1 MRDYSTTK
9 RLNTSKITEA
19 WLEAVVRIM
28 HPCSYSRDILLPG
41 NFSKML
47 KRDSHEQQD
56 GYLEERAWSKAF
68 EHLAVSV
75 AQLTLDGRLLSANR
89 QMCEVIG
96 QAKRDLEGKTLNG
109 FFLPE
114 ESWPECQRGLD
125 RLIAGE
131 ISNFSTNMSAAGT
144 TGQMVWVN
152 MVFSLVRDEAT
163 NAPRSLTAVAK
174 DITFL
179 KRAEQDLRNAE
190 VARDELSRRM
200 MNAQEADRTRIARE
214 LHDDI
219 GQSLAVLKIQ
229 MLRAGQPVSG
239 HPEMTHASLKDL
251 SAKLEKIINK
261 ASRLSHDLHS
271 SELELLGLAVAIKG
285 HCRECSE
292 QLGIP
297 VDCSCDHLQEKL
309 DGMIALAF
317 LRVLQEGMHNA
328 MKHSSAKSIT
338 VRLNCSDRDL
348 NLEIK
353 DDGVGFDV
361 EGARLAAGL
370 GLISMRE
377 RIHLI
382 GGKFEIW
389 SSPGQG
395 TRIAVR
401 APIVNKP
408 L

>member
-1 MRDYSTTK
+1 
-9 RLNTSKITEA
+9 
-19 WLEAVVRIM
+19 
-28 HPCSYSRDILLPG
+28 
-41 NFSKML
+41 ML
-47 KRDSHEQQD
+47 KRNSHQQRD
-56 GYLEERAWSKAF
+56 VYVEERAWSKAF

-75 AQLTLDGRLLSANR
+75 AQLTLDRRLLSANK
-89 QMCEVIG
+89 QLCEAIG
-96 QAKRDLEGKTLNG
+96 RPKRDLLGKSLNEL
-109 FFLPE
+109 FLPE
-114 ESWPECQRGLD
+114 ESWPQCNQGLD
-125 RLIAGE
+125 RLVAGE
-131 ISNFSTNMSAAGT
+131 ISNYSTNMSAAGT
-144 TGQMVWVN
+144 AGPVWLN

-163 NAPRSLTAVAK
+163 NAPRSLIAVAK
-174 DITFL
+174 DIAFL
-179 KRAEQDLRNAE
+179 KRAEAELRNAE
-190 VARDELSRRM
+190 VARDELSRKM

-229 MLRAGQPVSG
+229 ILRAGQPVSG
-239 HPEMTHASLKDL
+239 HPEMMHASLKDL
-251 SAKLEKIINK
+251 SVKLEKIINK
-261 ASRLSHDLHS
+261 VSGLSHDLHS
-271 SELELLGLAVAIKG
+271 SELELLGLAVAVKG

-297 VDCSCDHLQEKL
+297 VDCSCDHLREKL
-309 DGMIALAF
+309 DGLIALAF

-328 MKHSSAKSIT
+328 MKHSRAKNIT
-338 VRLNCSDRDL
+338 VRLTCSDHDL
-348 NLEIK
+348 GLEIK

-382 GGKFEIW
+382 GGRFEIW

-395 TRIAVR
+395 TRITVR
-401 APIVNKP
+401 APIVNTS

>member
-1 MRDYSTTK
+1 
-9 RLNTSKITEA
+9 
-19 WLEAVVRIM
+19 
-28 HPCSYSRDILLPG
+28 
-41 NFSKML
+41 ML
-47 KRDSHEQQD
+47 KRNSHEQR
-56 GYLEERAWSKAF
+56 GVYIEELAWSKAF

-89 QMCEVIG
+89 PMREAIG
-96 QAKRDLEGKTLNG
+96 QAKRDLLGKSLNE

-114 ESWPECQRGLD
+114 ESWPQCKHGLD
-125 RLIAGE
+125 RLAAGE
-131 ISNFSTNMSAAGT
+131 ISNYSTNMSTAGT
-144 TGQMVWVN
+144 TGQIVWVN

-163 NAPRSLTAVAK
+163 NTPRSLTAVAK

-179 KRAEQDLRNAE
+179 KQAEQDLRDAQ
-190 VARDELSRRM
+190 VVRDELSRRM
-200 MNAQEADRTRIARE
+200 MNAQEADRTSIARE

-239 HPEMTHASLKDL
+239 RPEMMHASLKDL
-251 SAKLEKIINK
+251 SVKLEKIINK
-261 ASRLSHDLHS
+261 VSRLSHDLHS
-271 SELELLGLAVAIKG
+271 SELELLGLAVAVKG

-317 LRVLQEGMHNA
+317 LRVLQEALHNA
-328 MKHSSAKSIT
+328 MKHSRAKSIT
-338 VRLNCSDRDL
+338 VRLTCSDHDL
-348 NLEIK
+348 SLEIK

-395 TRIAVR
+395 TRITLR
-401 APIVNKP
+401 APIVKQA

>member
-1 MRDYSTTK
+1 
-9 RLNTSKITEA
+9 
-19 WLEAVVRIM
+19 
-28 HPCSYSRDILLPG
+28 
-41 NFSKML
+41 ML
-47 KRDSHEQQD
+47 KRNSREQRD
-56 GYLEERAWSKAF
+56 VYIEDRAWSKAF
-68 EHLAVSV
+68 EHLGVSV
-75 AQLTLDGRLLSANR
+75 AQLTLDGRLLSANS
-89 QMCEVIG
+89 QMCEAIG
-96 QAKRDLEGKTLNG
+96 HAKRDLLGKSLNE

-114 ESWPECQRGLD
+114 ESWPQCKQGLD
-125 RLIAGE
+125 RLVAGE
-131 ISNFSTNMSAAGT
+131 ISNYSTNMSAAGT
-144 TGQMVWVN
+144 TGQIVWVN

-163 NAPRSLTAVAK
+163 NVPRSLTAVAK

-179 KRAEQDLRNAE
+179 KRAEENLRDAE
-190 VARDELSRRM
+190 AARDELGRKM
-200 MNAQEADRTRIARE
+200 MNAQEADRTSIARE

-239 HPEMTHASLKDL
+239 QPGMMHASLKDL
-251 SAKLEKIINK
+251 SVKLEKIINK
-261 ASRLSHDLHS
+261 VSRLSHDLHS
-271 SELELLGLAVAIKG
+271 SELELLGLAVAVRG

-297 VDCSCDHLQEKL
+297 VDCSCDQLQEKL

-328 MKHSSAKSIT
+328 MKHSRAKSIT
-338 VRLNCSDRDL
+338 VRLTCSDHDL
-348 NLEIK
+348 GLEIK

-395 TRIAVR
+395 TKITVR

-408 L
+408 R

>member
-1 MRDYSTTK
+1 
-9 RLNTSKITEA
+9 
-19 WLEAVVRIM
+19 
-28 HPCSYSRDILLPG
+28 
-41 NFSKML
+41 ML
-47 KRDSHEQQD
+47 KRNSHEERD
-56 GYLEERAWSKAF
+56 VYVEELAWSKAF
-68 EHLAVSV
+68 EHLGVNV
-75 AQLTLDGRLLSANR
+75 AQLTLGGRLLSANKR
-89 QMCEVIG
+89 MCEAIG
-96 QAKRDLEGKTLNG
+96 QTKRDLVGKSLEE

-114 ESWPECQRGLD
+114 ESWPKCKGGLD
-125 RLIAGE
+125 RLVAGE
-131 ISNFSTNMSAAGT
+131 ISHYSSNMSAVGT
-144 TGQMVWVN
+144 AESIVWVN
-152 MVFSLVRDEAT
+152 MVFTLVRDEAT
-163 NAPRSLTAVAK
+163 NAPRSLTVVAK

-179 KRAEQDLRNAE
+179 KRAEQELREAE
-190 VARDELSRRM
+190 VVRDELSRRM
-200 MNAQEADRTRIARE
+200 MNAQEADRTSIARE

-239 HPEMTHASLKDL
+239 NPQMMHASLKDL
-251 SAKLEKIINK
+251 TVKLEKIINK
-261 ASRLSHDLHS
+261 VSRLSHDLHS
-271 SELELLGLAVAIKG
+271 SELELLGLAVAVKG

-317 LRVLQEGMHNA
+317 LRVLQEAMHNA
-328 MKHSSAKSIT
+328 MKHSRAKSIT
-338 VRLNCSDRDL
+338 VRLTCSDDDL
-348 NLEIK
+348 RLEIR

-382 GGKFEIW
+382 GGVFEIW

-395 TRIAVR
+395 TRITVR
-401 APIVNKP
+401 APIVYERR
-408 L
+408 

>member
-1 MRDYSTTK
+1 LPDDFSELELFTPQD
-9 RLNTSKITEA
+9 LN
-19 WLEAVVRIM
+19 V
-28 HPCSYSRDILLPG
+28 
-41 NFSKML
+41 L
-47 KRDSHEQQD
+47 KRSSHQQQNID
-56 GYLEERAWSKAF
+56 VQERTWAEAF

-75 AQLTLDGRLLSANR
+75 AQLTLDGRLLSANE

-96 QAKRDLEGKTLNG
+96 QPERSLLEKSLSE

-114 ESWPECQRGLD
+114 EAWPECKRGLD

-131 ISNFSTNMSAAGT
+131 VPHYSTNMSAVRSS
-144 TGQMVWVN
+144 GQPVWVS
-152 MVFSLVRDEAT
+152 MVFSLVRDDVT
-163 NAPRSLTAVAK
+163 NQPRSLTAVAK
-174 DITFL
+174 DISFL
-179 KRAEQDLRNAE
+179 KRAKQDLREAE
-190 VARDELSRRM
+190 VVRDELSRRM
-200 MNAQEADRTRIARE
+200 MHAQEADRTSIARE

-239 HPEMTHASLKDL
+239 QPGMMHASLKDL

-261 ASRLSHDLHS
+261 VSRLSHNLHS
-271 SELELLGLAVAIKG
+271 SELELLGLAVAVKG

-297 VDCSCDHLQEKL
+297 IHCSCDHLEEKL
-309 DGMIALAF
+309 DGVIALAF

-328 MKHSSAKSIT
+328 MKHSGAKNIT
-338 VRLNCSDRDL
+338 VRLTCSDNHL
-348 NLEIK
+348 NLEIR

-382 GGKFEIW
+382 GGEFQIW
-389 SSPGQG
+389 SSLGQG
-395 TRIAVR
+395 TRITAR
-401 APIVNKP
+401 APIVKQT